1 MEQGIECRLRSG
13 QRSGLLGG
21 YTAHRVSLGSK
32 LALQFDGRHRNREI
46 SQNFQI
52 DVLLSRLRRIT
63 FKRRLKKP

>member
-32 LALQFDGRHRNREI
+32 LALEIDRRERD
-46 SQNFQI
+46 SPSL
-52 DVLLSRLRRIT
+52 DRSLSNGRRI
-63 FKRRLKKP
+63 